1 MKNIYADEEK
11 LLEENGLNS
20 SVVAFVEKIILYLI
34 FFFVPIIS
42 YILFPFSH
50 HIIKLS
56 VA

>member
-34 FFFVPIIS
+34 FFLSLLYLIFCFHFLII
-42 YILFPFSH
+42 
-50 HIIKLS
+50 
-56 VA
+56 